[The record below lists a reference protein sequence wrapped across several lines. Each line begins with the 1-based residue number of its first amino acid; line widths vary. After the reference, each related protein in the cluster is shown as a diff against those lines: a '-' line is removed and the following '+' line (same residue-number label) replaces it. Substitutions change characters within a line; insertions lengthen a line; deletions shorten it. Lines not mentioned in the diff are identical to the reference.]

1 MLILALRH
9 HVQRVAA
16 GRKAVQIERSFAGP
30 RADRCRQGGIGH
42 ELQALGQVHADR
54 LSGLLRLAAQ
64 LANFLGP
71 VPGARVLQDVLGLLA
86 AVGQSPPGNL
96 R

>member
-16 GRKAVQIERSFAGP
+16 GRKAVQIERLRRAS
-30 RADRCRQGGIGH
+30 ADRCRQGGIGH